1 VRQGLGYL
9 FDPALAVTPDKVA
22 IIQGE
27 TSLSFREL
35 DRRADQLAGTLRRD
49 GVGLG
54 ARVALVFDNDY
65 RFLECYFGALR
76 IGAVVVPVNHRLSN
90 DGIFSILENAD
101 AEVLLVSASQVSR
114 LAALPT
120 GASSPRRV
128 VELDALGPGMIGY
141 DAWIAGA
148 SATPPP
154 RVPISHGDIAIQA
167 YTAGSTGR
175 PKGCLLS
182 HGGQL
187 WNLDQVVSVVGFT
200 SGDRA
205 VVATPFGHKNATMS
219 IKRLLRVGGSVV
231 LLRAFDPEEYL
242 AAVDRF
248 KVTCT
253 TGVPAMYQML
263 VAQQQLFSR
272 YDTSSVRICFVA
284 SAQVPSGLQQAIR
297 TYFPKAHLQ
306 EIYGA
311 TEAGFL
317 LQALDGTPGLIPI
330 PGAGVRILREDGS
343 ECATDNVGEITFQ
356 NHGVTLGYYRNPG
369 ITAERLRDG
378 RYHTGDLGRRTADG
392 RYVVLG
398 RKDDMIV
405 TGGENV
411 YPKEIE
417 DVLLRHA
424 AISAACVVP
433 VPHRVKGQVPV
444 AFVVLRYPEA
454 ATEAAI
460 KQFYFAHGAAYAHP
474 RRVFFLPELP
484 LSAPGKI
491 DRSHLRAMA
500 ESAVGEQRQGG

>member
-1 VRQGLGYL
+1 L
-9 FDPALAVTPDKVA
+9 FDPALATFPDKAA

-35 DRRADQLAGTLRRD
+35 DRRADQLAGALWRD
-49 GVGLG
+49 GVGPG
-54 ARVALVFDNDY
+54 VRVALVFDNDY
-65 RFLECYFGALR
+65 RFLECYFGVLR

-90 DGIFSILENAD
+90 DGISSILENAE
-101 AEVLLVSASQVSR
+101 AEILLVSASEVSR
-114 LAALPT
+114 LRTLRAGLL
-120 GASSPRRV
+120 SSRRV
-128 VELDALGPGMIGY
+128 VEIGASGSSVIGY
-141 DAWIAGA
+141 DTWIARA
-148 SATPPP
+148 SAGSPP
-154 RVPISHGDIAIQA
+154 RVPISQSDIAIQA

-175 PKGCLLS
+175 PKGCLLN
-182 HGGQL
+182 HAGQL
-187 WNLDQVVSVVGFT
+187 WNLDNVLSVVGFT

-205 VVATPFGHKNATMS
+205 IVATPLGHKNATMS

-231 LLRAFDPEEYL
+231 LLRAFDPKEYL
-242 AAVDRF
+242 AAVDQF

-263 VAQQQLFSR
+263 MAQPQLFSR
-272 YDTSSVRICFVA
+272 YDTGSVRICFVA

-297 TYFPKAHLQ
+297 AYFPKAHLQ

-317 LQALDGTPGLIPI
+317 LQALDGAPGLIPI
-330 PGAGVRILREDGS
+330 PEAGVRILRDDGS
-343 ECATDNVGEITFQ
+343 ECAADEVGEITFQ
-356 NHGVTLGYYRNPG
+356 NPGVTLGYYRNPE

-378 RYHTGDLGRRTADG
+378 RYHTGDLGRRTANG

-411 YPKEIE
+411 YPKEVE
-417 DVLLRHA
+417 DVLLRHP
-424 AISAACVVP
+424 AISAACAVP

-444 AFVVLRYPEA
+444 AFVVLRDPGDV
-454 ATEAAI
+454 TEEAI
-460 KQFYFAHGAAYAHP
+460 KRFYLAHGAAYAHP
-474 RRVFFLPELP
+474 RRVFVLPELP

-491 DRSHLRAMA
+491 DRNRLRVIA
-500 ESAVGEQRQGG
+500 EGAISQEG